1 MLFFYEFSLIC
12 DYSLKKTL
20 DWLDIVIESFLV
32 NAQVAKDQ
40 RHFLLKAYLMS
51 WITKIFPF
59 LLWIKELKNPEVLKA
74 DAIAGA
80 TVALVLVPQSMA
92 YAQLAGLGPQYGL
105 YASFLPVMIAALMG
119 SSRQLST
126 GPVAIVSLLTAAA
139 LGDLAT
145 DPSSYAVYA
154 ALLALIV
161 GLFQFM
167 LGILRIGFVIN
178 FISHP
183 VVNGF
188 TNAAAIIVSVSQL
201 HKIFGIRVIST
212 SDTDWNVA
220 CQPLTLLERLE
231 QTGSSAMHA
240 ICNADQNYETLW
252 RLIDAALDY
261 VHIPTLMMSA
271 LAFLT
276 MLVLKHFYAKIP
288 GTLAV
293 VVVSI
298 LVSWVVGYESMG
310 GAIVSSIN
318 MDSVFSFKVPSFDLK
333 AMGSLFIFAVIISL
347 IGFME
352 AISVAKSMAA
362 KTKQRLDVN
371 QELIGQGLANITSSF
386 FQGYA
391 VAGSFSRTSVNASAG
406 AITGFSSVI
415 TALIVGIMLLWLTP
429 LLYHLP
435 QATLAAVIM
444 MAVFHLINFSPIWHA
459 WKIEKHDA
467 IVGLLT
473 FVLTL
478 ISAPHLENGIAFGV
492 ILSLGLFLYR
502 TMQPNFSELSA
513 REGSSILVSAVENN
527 LEGCKVVSL
536 VKYSGSLYFANAAYF
551 ETKMLELIAH
561 NREHLRYIIV
571 DVAGINQIDAS
582 GEEVLLNL
590 VESCSESGVE
600 ILFARIE
607 GLDAILEKAG
617 FKDRVGQ
624 NRFFQRRVEALRYA
638 WREIGDPE
646 AEFDSPLRHLIGR

>member
-1 MLFFYEFSLIC
+1 
-12 DYSLKKTL
+12 
-20 DWLDIVIESFLV
+20 
-32 NAQVAKDQ
+32 
-40 RHFLLKAYLMS
+40 MS

-59 LLWIKELKNPEVLKA
+59 LLWIKDLKNPEVLKA
-74 DAIAGA
+74 DVIAGA
-80 TVALVLVPQSMA
+80 TVALVLIPQSMA

-105 YASFLPVMIAALMG
+105 YASFLPVMIAAMMG

-139 LGDLAT
+139 LGDLVT
-145 DPSSYAVYA
+145 DPESYAVYA

-161 GLFQFM
+161 GVFQLL
-167 LGILRIGFVIN
+167 LGILRIGFIIN

-201 HKIFGIRVIST
+201 HKLFGIRVIKT
-212 SDTDWNVA
+212 SDSDWNEA
-220 CQPLTLLERLE
+220 CQPLSLIDRLE
-231 QTGSSAMHA
+231 QADSQGMHA
-240 ICNADQNYETLW
+240 ICNADQNYQTFL
-252 RLIDAALDY
+252 RLLEAVSNYA
-261 VHIPTLMMSA
+261 HMPTLAMSVLA
-271 LAFLT
+271 LLT
-276 MLVLKHFYAKIP
+276 MLALKRFFPKIP
-288 GTLAV
+288 GILAV
-293 VVVSI
+293 VAVSI
-298 LVSWVVGYESMG
+298 FISWLIDYESMG
-310 GAIVSSIN
+310 GAIVSFVPVEG
-318 MDSVFSFKVPSFDLK
+318 VFSYKTPSFDLSIV
-333 AMGSLFIFAVIISL
+333 GSMFIFAIIISL

-352 AISVAKSMAA
+352 AISVAKSMAT

-371 QELIGQGLANITSSF
+371 QELVGQGLANVTSSL

-391 VAGSFSRTSVNASAG
+391 VAGSFSRTSVNNAAG
-406 AITGFSSVI
+406 AVTGFSSVV
-415 TALIVGIMLLWLTP
+415 TALIVGITLMWFTP

-444 MAVFHLINFSPIWHA
+444 MAVFQLINFGPIWHA
-459 WKIEKHDA
+459 WKVEKHDS
-467 IVGLLT
+467 IVGILT

-513 REGSSILVSAVENN
+513 PNGSKNFVSAAENN

-536 VKYSGSLYFANAAYF
+536 VKYSGSLYFANAGYF
-551 ETKMLELIAH
+551 ETRMLELIAQ
-561 NREHLRYIIV
+561 NREYLRYVIV

-582 GEEVLLNL
+582 GEDMLLNL

-600 ILFARIE
+600 ILFARME

-624 NRFFQRRVEALRYA
+624 NRFFQRRSEALRYA
-638 WREIGDPE
+638 WEEIGDPE
-646 AEFDSPLRHLIGR
+646 AEFNSPLKHLIVR

>member
-1 MLFFYEFSLIC
+1 MI
-12 DYSLKKTL
+12 
-20 DWLDIVIESFLV
+20 
-32 NAQVAKDQ
+32 
-40 RHFLLKAYLMS
+40 

-139 LGDLAT
+139 LSDLVI
-145 DPSSYAVYA
+145 DPGSYAVYA

-161 GLFQFM
+161 GVFQLL

-201 HKIFGIRVIST
+201 HKLVGIRVINS
-212 SDTDWNVA
+212 SDTDWSAA
-220 CQPLTLLERLE
+220 CQPLTMLDRIE
-231 QTGSSAMHA
+231 QAGSGAMHA

-252 RLIDAALDY
+252 RLLEAVSSYA
-261 VHIPTLMMSA
+261 HIPTLAMSVLA
-271 LAFLT
+271 LLT
-276 MLVLKHFYAKIP
+276 MLLLKRFYPKIP
-288 GTLAV
+288 GILAV
-293 VVVSI
+293 VAVSI
-298 LVSWVVGYESMG
+298 LVSWVIGYESMG
-310 GAIVSSIN
+310 GAIVSSVSV
-318 MDSVFSFKVPSFDLK
+318 DSIFSFKVPSFDFK
-333 AMGSLFIFAVIISL
+333 AIGSLFIFAIIIAL

-371 QELIGQGLANITSSF
+371 QELIGQGLANVTSSF

-391 VAGSFSRTSVNASAG
+391 VAGSFSRTSVNAGSG
-406 AITGFSSVI
+406 AITGFSSVV
-415 TALIVGIMLLWLTP
+415 TAVIVGITLLWFTP

-444 MAVFHLINFSPIWHA
+444 LAVFQLINFGPIWHA

-467 IVGLLT
+467 IVGFLT
-473 FVLTL
+473 FILTL

-513 REGSSILVSAVENN
+513 HDGSKNFVSAGENN

-536 VKYSGSLYFANAAYF
+536 VKYSGSLYFANAGYF
-551 ETKMLELIAH
+551 ETRMLELIAN
-561 NREHLRYIIV
+561 NREHLCYIIV

-582 GEEVLLNL
+582 GEEMLLNL

-600 ILFARIE
+600 ILFARME
-607 GLDAILEKAG
+607 GLDSVLERAG

-624 NRFFQRRVEALRYA
+624 NRFFQRRSEALRYA
-638 WREIGDPE
+638 WEEIGDPE
-646 AEFDSPLRHLIGR
+646 AEFNSPLRHLIGR